1 MLKFLTP
8 NNKTTLKSYIA
19 LLGLVL
25 AAVMILSSPAYAGPQ
40 EKQEDPIESIDKA
53 VDENKDTADE
63 NKPVKLPET
72 DNTGDY
78 VPEPVMPEPT
88 MDDTKSALDKAQS
101 CFKQDSGAYE
111 CICEGEKACADLT
124 KSQICEAGTE
134 WKNEE
139 GFGGCT
145 KKKE

>member
-19 LLGLVL
+19 LLGLIL

-40 EKQEDPIESIDKA
+40 EKQEVPVESVDKA
-53 VDENKDTADE
+53 AEEAKDAMDEA
-63 NKPVKLPET
+63 KPMELPET
-72 DNTGDY
+72 GKKADDALNPITGDA
-78 VPEPVMPEPT
+78 
-88 MDDTKSALDKAQS
+88 KSVLDKTQS

-111 CICEGEKACADLT
+111 CICEGEKDCADLT
-124 KSQICEAGTE
+124 KSEICEAGTE

>member
-8 NNKTTLKSYIA
+8 NNKTTLKSYIT
-19 LLGLVL
+19 LLGLAF
-25 AAVMILSSPAYAGPQ
+25 AAVMILSNPAYAGPQ
-40 EKQEDPIESIDKA
+40 KKQTDPVETIDKA
-53 VDENKDTADE
+53 DEQGKEMMDE
-63 NKPVKLPET
+63 AKPMLPET
-72 DNTGDY
+72 GKAVEDAVEPMTGDA
-78 VPEPVMPEPT
+78 
-88 MDDTKSALDKAQS
+88 KSMLDKAQS

-111 CICEGEKACADLT
+111 CICEGEKDCAELT
-124 KSQICEAGTE
+124 KSNICEAGTE